1 MRHGTVGKNAT
12 RLVACLALHHATTFR
27 SVSNLEIG
35 LVLELRDERS
45 GRRP

>member
-1 MRHGTVGKNAT
+1 MRNGIVGKNAT

-27 SVSNLEIG
+27 SDTNLEIG
-35 LVLELRDERS
+35 LVLDLADDRS